1 MRALKIL
8 VAVMGVLIVVG
19 TATLAVL
26 LVRRAGGDAV
36 PSAAAPSTS
45 ALLRQLDE
53 PSGTV
58 IAAIALNADRL
69 AIHLRG
75 GGPDRVVLVDPRNGA
90 TVARVSRGEF
100 RRAVDRLRCDLE
112 PLRFSLYARL
122 ADDGIRVAGVGG
134 AKRDLGPALD

>member
-90 TVARVSRGEF
+90 TVARV
-100 RRAVDRLRCDLE
+100 
-112 PLRFSLYARL
+112 
-122 ADDGIRVAGVGG
+122 
-134 AKRDLGPALD
+134 ALTR